1 MTPLSECVRLACLW
15 EAESRKVGNV
25 HPGASF
31 ANTTVEDFRRSAEAI
46 APVFA
51 DATTQPVGVT
61 VRRAVEATQAAV
73 GQNTNLGIILL
84 LAPLA
89 AVPRDV
95 PLREG
100 VKSLRTTIDDT
111 REVYAAIRLANPGG
125 LNDAAEQDVRD
136 EPTVTLHE
144 AMALAADRDLVAR
157 QYAQGFEVLFALGL
171 PPLEDCLANFGC
183 VEAGVIE
190 CQLAWLAMDPDSL
203 IARKCGEEVAG
214 YVRDRVRA
222 MTLRHSGIRTL
233 KGRAAGRALDAYLR
247 SDGHRLNPGTTADLV
262 TACLF
267 VALREGILKPTDPFP
282 WITDE
287 WLPNG

>member
-1 MTPLSECVRLACLW
+1 MTPLSECVRLACRW
-15 EAESRKVGNV
+15 EAMARKVGNV
-25 HPGASF
+25 HPGARF
-31 ANTTVEDFRRSAEAI
+31 ADTTVEDFYRSADAI

-51 DATTQPVGVT
+51 DAATQPVGVT

-100 VKSLRTTIDDT
+100 IEALRTTVEDA

-144 AMALAADRDLVAR
+144 AMALAA
-157 QYAQGFEVLFALGL
+157 
-171 PPLEDCLANFGC
+171 
-183 VEAGVIE
+183 
-190 CQLAWLAMDPDSL
+190 
-203 IARKCGEEVAG
+203 
-214 YVRDRVRA
+214 
-222 MTLRHSGIRTL
+222 
-233 KGRAAGRALDAYLR
+233 
-247 SDGHRLNPGTTADLV
+247 TT
-262 TACLF
+262 T
-267 VALREGILKPTDPFP
+267 
-282 WITDE
+282 
-287 WLPNG
+287 

>member
-1 MTPLSECVRLACLW
+1 MTSLSECVRLACLW

-31 ANTTVEDFRRSAEAI
+31 ANTTVEDFRRSADAI
-46 APVFA
+46 APIFA
-51 DATTQPVGVT
+51 AAATQPVGVT
-61 VRRAVEATQAAV
+61 IRRAVEATRAAV

-95 PLREG
+95 TLREG
-100 VKSLRTTIDDT
+100 IKALRTTVEDA

-144 AMALAADRDLVAR
+144 AMALAADRDSIAR
-157 QYAQGFEVLFALGL
+157 QYAQSFELLFAQGL
-171 PPLEDCLANFGC
+171 PSLEDCLANFGC

-190 CQLAWLAMDPDSL
+190 CQIGWLALATDSL
-203 IARKCGEEVAG
+203 IARKCGEELAVRI
-214 YVRDRVRA
+214 RDRARA
-222 MTLRHSGIRTL
+222 MYLHHSGIRTPE
-233 KGRAAGRALDAYLR
+233 GRAAGRALDAYLR

-267 VALREGILKPTDPFP
+267 VALREGILKPTDPFR
-282 WITDE
+282 WHTDE
-287 WLPNG
+287 WLPL

>member
-25 HPGASF
+25 HPGARF
-31 ANTTVEDFRRSAEAI
+31 ANTTVEDFRRSADAI

-51 DATTQPVGVT
+51 DAATQPIGVT
-61 VRRAVEATQAAV
+61 IRRAVEATQAAV

-100 VKSLRTTIDDT
+100 IKSLRTTVEDAC
-111 REVYAAIRLANPGG
+111 EVYAAIRLANPGG

-144 AMALAADRDLVAR
+144 AMALAADRDSIAR
-157 QYAQGFEVLFALGL
+157 QYAQSFELLFALGL
-171 PPLEDCLANFGC
+171 PPLENCLANFGC

-190 CQLAWLAMDPDSL
+190 CQFAWLAMYPDSL
-203 IARKCGEEVAG
+203 IARKCGEAVAVQ
-214 YVRDRVRA
+214 VRDRVRK
-222 MTLRHSGIRTL
+222 LYLYLSGIRTPE
-233 KGRAAGRALDAYLR
+233 GRAAGRKLDADLR
-247 SDGHRLNPGTTADLV
+247 SDGHLLNPGTTADLV

-267 VALREGILKPTDPFP
+267 VALREGMLKPTDPFR
-282 WITDE
+282 WHTDE
-287 WLPNG
+287 WLPL

>member
-25 HPGASF
+25 HPGARF
-31 ANTTVEDFRRSAEAI
+31 TNTTVEDFRRSAEAI

-51 DATTQPVGVT
+51 DAATQPVGVT
-61 VRRAVEATQAAV
+61 IRRAVEATRAAV
-73 GQNTNLGIILL
+73 GQNTNLGILLL

-95 PLREG
+95 PLADGIRAI
-100 VKSLRTTIDDT
+100 RTTVEDA

-144 AMALAADRDLVAR
+144 AMALAAGRDSIAMQYVRDFANVTHGSDPLLVMAYR
-157 QYAQGFEVLFALGL
+157 HHR
-171 PPLEDCLANFGC
+171 C
-183 VEAGVIE
+183 VEAAVIE
-190 CQLAWLAMDPDSL
+190 CQLGWLKHTPDSL
-203 IARKCGEEVAG
+203 IARKRGDAVAAAIKW
-214 YVRDRVRA
+214 RA
-222 MTLRHSGIRTL
+222 WDVHCLGGIRTPE
-233 KGRAAGRALDAYLR
+233 GRAAGRALDAYLR

-267 VALREGILKPTDPFP
+267 VALREGILKPTDPFR
-282 WITDE
+282 WHTDE
-287 WLPNG
+287 WLPL

>member
-31 ANTTVEDFRRSAEAI
+31 ANTTIDDFRRSAEAI

-51 DATTQPVGVT
+51 DAVTQPVGVT
-61 VRRAVEATQAAV
+61 IRRAVEATQAAV

-100 VKSLRTTIDDT
+100 IRALRTTVEDA

-144 AMALAADRDLVAR
+144 AMALAADRDQIAR
-157 QYAQGFEVLFALGL
+157 QYAQNFEILFAQGL
-171 PPLEDCLANFGC
+171 PSLEDCLTNFGC
-183 VEAGVIE
+183 VEGGVIE
-190 CQLAWLAMDPDSL
+190 CQIGWLALHPDSL
-203 IARKCGEEVAG
+203 IARKCGDELAAQI
-214 YVRDRVRA
+214 RDRARA
-222 MTLRHSGIRTL
+222 MYLYQRGIRTPE
-233 KGRAAGRALDAYLR
+233 GRAAGRKLDAYLR

-267 VALREGILKPTDPFP
+267 VALREGILKPTDPFR
-282 WITDE
+282 WHTDE
-287 WLPNG
+287 WLPL

>member
-31 ANTTVEDFRRSAEAI
+31 ANTTVEDFRRSAEAV

-51 DATTQPVGVT
+51 DAATQPIGVT
-61 VRRAVEATQAAV
+61 IRRAVEATQAAV

-100 VKSLRTTIDDT
+100 IKSLRTTVEDA

-125 LNDAAEQDVRD
+125 LNDAAEQDVRE

-144 AMALAADRDLVAR
+144 AMALAKSHDLVAQ
-157 QYAQGFEVLFALGL
+157 QYANDFIGVTIIGL
-171 PPLEDCLANFGC
+171 PALDEAHQFHRC
-183 VEAGVIE
+183 VEAAVIE
-190 CQLAWLAMDPDSL
+190 CQIACLAMWPDSL
-203 IARKCGEEVAG
+203 IVRKCTAQVAHD
-214 YVRDRVRA
+214 VRKRVRA
-222 MTLRHSGIRTL
+222 MVHLEGIRTPE
-233 KGRAAGRALDAYLR
+233 GRAAGRELDAYLR

-267 VALREGILKPTDPFP
+267 VALREGILKPTDPFR
-282 WITDE
+282 WHTDE
-287 WLPNG
+287 WLPL

>member
-51 DATTQPVGVT
+51 DAATQPIGVT
-61 VRRAVEATQAAV
+61 IRRAVEATRAAV

-100 VKSLRTTIDDT
+100 IKTLRTTVEDA

-144 AMALAADRDLVAR
+144 AMALAADRDAIAR
-157 QYAQGFEVLFALGL
+157 QYAQGFEILFAQGL
-171 PPLEDCLANFGC
+171 PSLEDCLTHFGC

-190 CQLAWLAMDPDSL
+190 CQIGWLALHPDSL
-203 IARKCGEEVAG
+203 IARKCGDKLAALI
-214 YVRDRVRA
+214 RDRARA
-222 MTLRHSGIRTL
+222 MYLYQSGIRTPE
-233 KGRAAGRALDAYLR
+233 GRAAGRELDAYLR

-267 VALREGILKPTDPFP
+267 VALREGILKPTDPFR
-282 WITDE
+282 WHTDE
-287 WLPNG
+287 WLPL

>member
-1 MTPLSECVRLACLW
+1 MTSLSECGRLACLW

-25 HPGASF
+25 HPGARF
-31 ANTTVEDFRRSAEAI
+31 ANTTIEDFRRSAEAI

-51 DATTQPVGVT
+51 DAATQPVGVT
-61 VRRAVEATQAAV
+61 IRRAVEATHAAV

-95 PLREG
+95 TLREG
-100 VKSLRTTIDDT
+100 IKALRTTVEDA

-144 AMALAADRDLVAR
+144 AMALAADRDSIAR
-157 QYAQGFEVLFALGL
+157 QYAQSFELLFAQGL
-171 PPLEDCLANFGC
+171 PSLEDCLANFGC

-190 CQLAWLAMDPDSL
+190 CQIGWLALATDSL
-203 IARKCGEEVAG
+203 IARKCGEELAVRI
-214 YVRDRVRA
+214 RDRARA
-222 MTLRHSGIRTL
+222 MYLHHSGIRTPE
-233 KGRAAGRALDAYLR
+233 GRAAGRALDAYLR

-267 VALREGILKPTDPFP
+267 VALREGILKPTDPFR
-282 WITDE
+282 WHTDE
-287 WLPNG
+287 WLPL

>member
-25 HPGASF
+25 HPGARF
-31 ANTTVEDFRRSAEAI
+31 ADTTVEDFRRSAEAI

-51 DATTQPVGVT
+51 DAATQPVGVT
-61 VRRAVEATQAAV
+61 IRRAVKATQAAV

-100 VKSLRTTIDDT
+100 IKALRTTVEDA

-144 AMALAADRDLVAR
+144 AMSLAQDRDLVAR
-157 QYAQGFEVLFALGL
+157 QYAHGFLDVLALGVPTL
-171 PPLEDCLANFGC
+171 HESFWFHGC
-183 VEAGVIE
+183 VEAAVIE
-190 CQLAWLAMDPDSL
+190 CQLAWLATHSDSL
-203 IARKCGEEVAG
+203 IARKCGERVAG
-214 YVRDRVRA
+214 RVRHRA
-222 MTLRHSGIRTL
+222 GEIVHHPDDMRTPE
-233 KGRAAGRALDAYLR
+233 GRTAGRELDAYLR

-267 VALREGILKPTDPFP
+267 VALREGILKPTDPFR
-282 WITDE
+282 WHTDE
-287 WLPNG
+287 WLPL

>member
-31 ANTTVEDFRRSAEAI
+31 ADTTVEDFRRSAEAI

-51 DATTQPVGVT
+51 DAATQPVGVT

-95 PLREG
+95 PLVVG
-100 VKSLRTTIDDT
+100 IKSVRTTVEDA

-125 LNDAAEQDVRD
+125 LSDAAEQDVRD

-144 AMALAADRDLVAR
+144 AMALAADRDSIAR
-157 QYAQGFEVLFALGL
+157 QYAHRFLDVFALGV
-171 PPLEDCLANFGC
+171 PTMEDGFRFHGC

-190 CQLAWLAMDPDSL
+190 CQFAWLQMYRDSL
-203 IARKCGEEVAG
+203 IERKAGETSALQVTDRANCARRMGG
-214 YVRDRVRA
+214 TYTPR
-222 MTLRHSGIRTL
+222 
-233 KGRAAGRALDAYLR
+233 GRAAGRELDAYLR

-267 VALREGILKPTDPFP
+267 VALREGILKPTDPFR
-282 WITDE
+282 WHTDE
-287 WLPNG
+287 WLPL

>member
-1 MTPLSECVRLACLW
+1 MTSLSECVRLACLW

-31 ANTTVEDFRRSAEAI
+31 ANTTIEDFRRSAEAI
-46 APVFA
+46 APIFA
-51 DATTQPVGVT
+51 DAATQPVGVT
-61 VRRAVEATQAAV
+61 IRRAVEATQAAV

-100 VKSLRTTIDDT
+100 IVSLRTTVEDA

-144 AMALAADRDLVAR
+144 AMALASDRDLIAR
-157 QYAQGFEVLFALGL
+157 QYAADFDDVFVIGVSSLT
-171 PPLEDCLANFGC
+171 GC
-183 VEAGVIE
+183 FSSCATVEQAVVT
-190 CQLAWLAMDPDSL
+190 CQLAWLSARNDSL
-203 IARKCGEEVAG
+203 VERKCGEATALQ
-214 YVRDRVRA
+214 VRDSAKRCSR
-222 MTLRHSGIRTL
+222 MGGTSTPH
-233 KGRAAGRALDAYLR
+233 GRAAGRELDAYLR

-267 VALREGILKPTDPFP
+267 VALREGILKPTDPFR
-282 WITDE
+282 WHTDE
-287 WLPNG
+287 WLPL

>member
-31 ANTTVEDFRRSAEAI
+31 ANTTIDDFRRSAEAI

-51 DATTQPVGVT
+51 DAVTQPVGVT
-61 VRRAVEATQAAV
+61 IRRAVEATQAAV

-100 VKSLRTTIDDT
+100 IRALRTTVEDA

-144 AMALAADRDLVAR
+144 AMALAADRDQIAR
-157 QYAQGFEVLFALGL
+157 QYAQNFEILFAQGL
-171 PPLEDCLANFGC
+171 PSLEDCLTNFGC
-183 VEAGVIE
+183 VEGGVIE
-190 CQLAWLAMDPDSL
+190 CQIGWLALHPDSL
-203 IARKCGEEVAG
+203 IARKCGDEVAG

-222 MTLRHSGIRTL
+222 INLRHSGIRTPE
-233 KGRAAGRALDAYLR
+233 GRAAGRKLDAYLR

-267 VALREGILKPTDPFP
+267 VALREGILKPTDPFR
-282 WITDE
+282 WHTDE
-287 WLPNG
+287 WLPL